1 MFYELKKGNTRKKK
15 KNSVW
20 TYKASKGN
28 NMIFNIEVTAD

>member
-1 MFYELKKGNTRKKK
+1 MFYELKKGNTREK